1 MKQEYTRETLL
12 TTVDALRHK
21 LGAPDLC
28 IIDVRPA
35 EDYAKGHIPGAT
47 HFDLF
52 GLSLIDTSE
61 APLKAFM
68 FMIHHVLELRGVS
81 ETKQVVFYEANSG
94 MRAARGVW
102 FLEYYGHPNVKML
115 DGGFAAWKA
124 AGAPV
129 TSEATA
135 PKAAAF
141 KSIERPEVLATAEDV
156 LRSLN
161 KRESSSSTPVAAV
174 NSWALM
180 YAPLAAAQ
188 YRAQFTSSGPTTSR
202 RTESSSRMAS
212 SKRCTRKPASHR
224 IRKLFLTV
232 KAAIAPRT
240 AMLLSGYSGFRRS
253 ATTSV
258 HGRNGATAPICRWRS
273 PNNDSVTN
281 HTGLEEHEASD
292 KIPQIFVTSFVGSKS
307 GRVASV
313 RHSRVPLVGIQA
325 KFGLDP
331 RLKGVTTRYRGPIS
345 GSVSAT

>member
-12 TTVDALRHK
+12 TTVDELRHK

-81 ETKQVVFYEANSG
+81 ETKQLVFYEANSG

-115 DGGFAAWKA
+115 DGGFDAWKA
-124 AGAPV
+124 ASAPM

-141 KSIERPEVLATAEDV
+141 KSIERREVLATAEDV

-161 KRESSSSTPVAAV
+161 RKEIAILDTRSRGEFLGTHVRAARGGAIPGAIHIEWTDNIAPDGKFKSNGELRAMYEKAGITPDKEVV
-174 NSWALM
+174 S
-180 YAPLAAAQ
+180 YCQ
-188 YRAQFTSSGPTTSR
+188 GGYRAAHSYIALRLLGFPRVRNYIGSWKEWGDRTDLPLEIPT
-202 RTESSSRMAS
+202 
-212 SKRCTRKPASHR
+212 
-224 IRKLFLTV
+224 
-232 KAAIAPRT
+232 
-240 AMLLSGYSGFRRS
+240 
-253 ATTSV
+253 
-258 HGRNGATAPICRWRS
+258 
-273 PNNDSVTN
+273 D
-281 HTGLEEHEASD
+281 
-292 KIPQIFVTSFVGSKS
+292 
-307 GRVASV
+307 
-313 RHSRVPLVGIQA
+313 
-325 KFGLDP
+325 
-331 RLKGVTTRYRGPIS
+331 
-345 GSVSAT
+345 

>member
-12 TTVDALRHK
+12 TTVDELRHK

-115 DGGFAAWKA
+115 DGGFDAWKA
-124 AGAPV
+124 AGAPM

-135 PKAAAF
+135 PKAALF
-141 KSIERPEVLATAEDV
+141 KSIERREVLATAEDV

-161 KRESSSSTPVAAV
+161 RKEIAILDTRSRGEFLGTHVRAARGGAIPGAIHIEWTDNIAPNGKFKSNGELRAMYEKAGITPDKEVV
-174 NSWALM
+174 S
-180 YAPLAAAQ
+180 YCQ
-188 YRAQFTSSGPTTSR
+188 GGYRAAHSYIALRLLGFPRVRNYIGSWKEWGDRTDLPLEIPT
-202 RTESSSRMAS
+202 
-212 SKRCTRKPASHR
+212 
-224 IRKLFLTV
+224 
-232 KAAIAPRT
+232 
-240 AMLLSGYSGFRRS
+240 
-253 ATTSV
+253 
-258 HGRNGATAPICRWRS
+258 
-273 PNNDSVTN
+273 D
-281 HTGLEEHEASD
+281 
-292 KIPQIFVTSFVGSKS
+292 
-307 GRVASV
+307 
-313 RHSRVPLVGIQA
+313 
-325 KFGLDP
+325 
-331 RLKGVTTRYRGPIS
+331 
-345 GSVSAT
+345 